1 MSSEIDSI
9 FSKAHEELDRA
20 LDHLR
25 KELSKVRTGKASTA
39 ILDGIMVNYYGA
51 PVPVSQVANISVSDT
66 RTINIQP
73 WEKKMIQEIEH
84 AIFAA
89 NLGLTPQNDG
99 ELIRISIPPLTEERR
114 KEFVKQVKHY
124 GEEARVSI
132 RTSRHKVLDSIKREQ
147 KNGLSEDIARRKEQD
162 IQNLITDFTTKI
174 DKIVEAKEKEIMTV

>member
-1 MSSEIDSI
+1 
-9 FSKAHEELDRA
+9 
-20 LDHLR
+20 
-25 KELSKVRTGKASTA
+25 
-39 ILDGIMVNYYGA
+39 
-51 PVPVSQVANISVSDT
+51 
-66 RTINIQP
+66 
-73 WEKKMIQEIEH
+73 
-84 AIFAA
+84 
-89 NLGLTPQNDG
+89 
-99 ELIRISIPPLTEERR
+99 IPPLTEERR